1 MKQNRI
7 LSGVQPTG
15 NLHLGNYLGAIKNFV
30 LLQKDYECLFML
42 ANLHAITVKHDP
54 KILHEN
60 IIDTT
65 AAFLASG
72 IDPKKNII
80 FIQSQVSAHAEL
92 AWILNCVAR
101 IGWLNRMTQFKEKA
115 GSNKEKA
122 SVGLYTYPV
131 LMAADILV
139 YQATHVPVGE
149 DQKQH
154 LELCRDI
161 AIKFNNDY
169 GKDFFNIPEPI
180 IPDISA
186 RVMSLRDG
194 SKKMSKSDE
203 SDLSRINLTDSKEQ
217 IVQKIKKAKTDSEP
231 INEDIF
237 NEKSKRFEAQ
247 NLISIYADLKSESNK
262 KILSQFEGKNFSE
275 FKKDFTDLL
284 IEYISPISDKIDLL
298 RKNEDH
304 LLKILRNGQEKAS
317 NVADKTMKDVRRWT
331 TMGTMCI
338 V

>member
-1 MKQNRI
+1 MKRV
-7 LSGVQPTG
+7 LSGIQPTG

-30 LLQKDYECLFML
+30 SMQNSYECFYML
-42 ANLHAITVKHDP
+42 ADLHAITVRVEP
-54 KILHEN
+54 KDLKEN
-60 IIDTT
+60 ILSTA

-72 IDPKKNII
+72 LDEKKNII
-80 FIQSQVSAHAEL
+80 FSQSSVRAHSEL
-92 AWILNCVAR
+92 SWILNCTAR
-101 IGWLNRMTQFKEKA
+101 VGWLNRMTQFKEKA

-139 YQATHVPVGE
+139 YHATHVPVGE

-194 SKKMSKSDE
+194 LKKMSKSDE

-247 NLISIYADLKSESNK
+247 NLISIYADLKSESNE

-304 LLKILRNGQEKAS
+304 LLKILKDGQEKAS
-317 NVADKTMKDVRRWT
+317 NVADKTMKDVKNII
-331 TMGTMCI
+331 GLSL
-338 V
+338 

>member
-1 MKQNRI
+1 MKRV
-7 LSGVQPTG
+7 LSGIQPTG

-30 LLQKDYECLFML
+30 SMQNSYECFYML
-42 ANLHAITVKHDP
+42 ADLHAITVRVEP
-54 KILHEN
+54 KDLKEN
-60 IIDTT
+60 ILSTA

-72 IDPKKNII
+72 LDEKKNII
-80 FIQSQVSAHAEL
+80 FSQSSVRAHSEL
-92 AWILNCVAR
+92 SWILNCTAR
-101 IGWLNRMTQFKEKA
+101 VGWLNRMTQFKEKA

-169 GKDFFNIPEPI
+169 KKNFFNIPEPI
-180 IPDISA
+180 IPEISA

-304 LLKILRNGQEKAS
+304 LLKILKDGQEKAS
-317 NVADKTMKDVRRWT
+317 NVADKTMKDVKNII
-331 TMGTMCI
+331 GLSL
-338 V
+338 

>member
-1 MKQNRI
+1 MKRV
-7 LSGVQPTG
+7 LSGIQPTG

-30 LLQKDYECLFML
+30 SMQNSYECFYML
-42 ANLHAITVKHDP
+42 ADLHAITVRVEP
-54 KILHEN
+54 KDLKEN
-60 IIDTT
+60 ILSTA

-72 IDPKKNII
+72 LDEKKNII
-80 FIQSQVSAHAEL
+80 FSQSSVRAHSEL
-92 AWILNCVAR
+92 SWILNCTAR
-101 IGWLNRMTQFKEKA
+101 VGWLNRMTQFKEKA

-247 NLISIYADLKSESNK
+247 NLINIYADLKSESNE

-275 FKKDFTDLL
+275 FKKDFADLL

-304 LLKILRNGQEKAS
+304 LLKILKDGQEKAS
-317 NVADKTMKDVRRWT
+317 NVADKTMKDVKNII
-331 TMGTMCI
+331 GLSL
-338 V
+338 

>member
-1 MKQNRI
+1 MKRV
-7 LSGVQPTG
+7 LSGIQPTG

-30 LLQKDYECLFML
+30 SMQNSYECFYML
-42 ANLHAITVKHDP
+42 ADLHAITVRVEP
-54 KILHEN
+54 KDLKEN
-60 IIDTT
+60 ILSTA

-72 IDPKKNII
+72 LDEKKNII
-80 FIQSQVSAHAEL
+80 FSQSSVRAHSEL
-92 AWILNCVAR
+92 SWILNCTAR
-101 IGWLNRMTQFKEKA
+101 VGWLNRMTQFKEKA

-122 SVGLYTYPV
+122 SVGLYTYPI

-231 INEDIF
+231 IDEDIF

-247 NLISIYADLKSESNK
+247 NLISIYADLKSESNG

-304 LLKILRNGQEKAS
+304 LLKILKDGQEKAS
-317 NVADKTMKDVRRWT
+317 NVADKTMKDVKNII
-331 TMGTMCI
+331 GLSL
-338 V
+338 

>member
-1 MKQNRI
+1 MKRV
-7 LSGVQPTG
+7 LSGIQPTG

-30 LLQKDYECLFML
+30 SMQNSYECFYML
-42 ANLHAITVKHDP
+42 ADLHAITVRVEP
-54 KILHEN
+54 KDLKESILS
-60 IIDTT
+60 TA

-72 IDPKKNII
+72 LDEKKNII
-80 FIQSQVSAHAEL
+80 FSQSSVRAHSEL
-92 AWILNCVAR
+92 SWILNCTAR
-101 IGWLNRMTQFKEKA
+101 VGWLNRMTQFKEKA

-169 GKDFFNIPEPI
+169 RKDFFNIPEPI

-194 SKKMSKSDE
+194 LKKMSKSDE

-304 LLKILRNGQEKAS
+304 LLKILKDGQEKAS
-317 NVADKTMKDVRRWT
+317 NVADKTMKDVKNII
-331 TMGTMCI
+331 GLSL
-338 V
+338 

>member
-1 MKQNRI
+1 MKRV
-7 LSGVQPTG
+7 LSGIQPTG

-30 LLQKDYECLFML
+30 SMQNTYECFYML
-42 ANLHAITVKHDP
+42 ADLHAITVRVEP
-54 KILHEN
+54 KDLKEN
-60 IIDTT
+60 ILSTA

-72 IDPKKNII
+72 LDDKKNII
-80 FIQSQVSAHAEL
+80 FSQSSVRAHSEL
-92 AWILNCVAR
+92 SWILNCTAR
-101 IGWLNRMTQFKEKA
+101 VGWLNRMTQFKEKA

-139 YQATHVPVGE
+139 YQATHIPVGE

-304 LLKILRNGQEKAS
+304 LLKILKDGQEKAS
-317 NVADKTMKDVRRWT
+317 NVADKTMKDVKSII
-331 TMGTMCI
+331 GLSL
-338 V
+338 

>member
-1 MKQNRI
+1 MKRV
-7 LSGVQPTG
+7 LSGIQPTG

-30 LLQKDYECLFML
+30 SMQNSYECFYML
-42 ANLHAITVKHDP
+42 ADLHAITVRVEP
-54 KILHEN
+54 KDLKEN
-60 IIDTT
+60 ILSTA

-72 IDPKKNII
+72 LDEKKNII
-80 FIQSQVSAHAEL
+80 FSQSSVRAHSEL
-92 AWILNCVAR
+92 SWILNCTAR
-101 IGWLNRMTQFKEKA
+101 VGWLNRMTQFKEKA

-247 NLISIYADLKSESNK
+247 NLISIYADLKSESNE

-304 LLKILRNGQEKAS
+304 LLKILKNGQEKAS
-317 NVADKTMKDVRRWT
+317 NVADKTMKDVKNII
-331 TMGTMCI
+331 GLSL
-338 V
+338 

>member
-1 MKQNRI
+1 MKRV
-7 LSGVQPTG
+7 LSGIQPTG

-30 LLQKDYECLFML
+30 SMQNSYECFYML
-42 ANLHAITVKHDP
+42 ADLHAITVRVEP
-54 KILHEN
+54 KDLKEN
-60 IIDTT
+60 ILSTA

-72 IDPKKNII
+72 LDEKKNII
-80 FIQSQVSAHAEL
+80 FSQSSVRAHSEL
-92 AWILNCVAR
+92 SWILNCTAR
-101 IGWLNRMTQFKEKA
+101 VGWLNRMTQFKEKA

-194 SKKMSKSDE
+194 LKKMSKSDE

-247 NLISIYADLKSESNK
+247 NLISIYADLKSECNE

-304 LLKILRNGQEKAS
+304 LLKILKDGKEKAS
-317 NVADKTMKDVRRWT
+317 NVADKTMKDVKNII
-331 TMGTMCI
+331 GLSL
-338 V
+338 

>member
-1 MKQNRI
+1 MKRV
-7 LSGVQPTG
+7 LSGIQPTG

-30 LLQKDYECLFML
+30 SMQNSYECFYML
-42 ANLHAITVKHDP
+42 ADLHAITVRVEP
-54 KILHEN
+54 KNLKEN
-60 IIDTT
+60 ILSTA

-72 IDPKKNII
+72 LDEKKNII
-80 FIQSQVSAHAEL
+80 FSQSSVRAHSEL
-92 AWILNCVAR
+92 SWILNCTAR
-101 IGWLNRMTQFKEKA
+101 VGWLNRMTQFKEKA

-122 SVGLYTYPV
+122 SVGLYTYPI

-247 NLISIYADLKSESNK
+247 NLISIYADLKSESNE

-275 FKKDFTDLL
+275 FKKDFADLL

-304 LLKILRNGQEKAS
+304 LLKILKNGQEKAS
-317 NVADKTMKDVRRWT
+317 NVADKTMKDVKNII
-331 TMGTMCI
+331 GLSL
-338 V
+338 

>member
-1 MKQNRI
+1 MKRV
-7 LSGVQPTG
+7 LSGIQPTG

-30 LLQKDYECLFML
+30 SMQNSYECFYML
-42 ANLHAITVKHDP
+42 ADLHAITVRVEP
-54 KILHEN
+54 KDLKEN
-60 IIDTT
+60 ILSTA

-72 IDPKKNII
+72 LDDKKNII
-80 FIQSQVSAHAEL
+80 FSQSSVRAHSEL
-92 AWILNCVAR
+92 SWILNCTAR
-101 IGWLNRMTQFKEKA
+101 VGWLNRMTQFKEKA

-122 SVGLYTYPV
+122 SVGLYTYPI

-194 SKKMSKSDE
+194 LKKMSKSDE

-247 NLISIYADLKSESNK
+247 NLISIYADLKSESNE

-304 LLKILRNGQEKAS
+304 LLKILKDGQEKAS
-317 NVADKTMKDVRRWT
+317 NVADKTMKDVKNII
-331 TMGTMCI
+331 GLSL
-338 V
+338 

>member
-1 MKQNRI
+1 MKRV
-7 LSGVQPTG
+7 LSGIQPTG

-30 LLQKDYECLFML
+30 SMQNSYECFYML
-42 ANLHAITVKHDP
+42 ADLHAITIRVEP
-54 KILHEN
+54 KDLKEN
-60 IIDTT
+60 ILSTA

-72 IDPKKNII
+72 LDEKKNII
-80 FIQSQVSAHAEL
+80 FSQSSVRAHSEL
-92 AWILNCVAR
+92 SWILNCTAR
-101 IGWLNRMTQFKEKA
+101 VGWLNRMTQFKEKA

-194 SKKMSKSDE
+194 LKKMSKSDE

-304 LLKILRNGQEKAS
+304 LLKILKDGQEKAS
-317 NVADKTMKDVRRWT
+317 SVADKTMKDVKNII
-331 TMGTMCI
+331 GLSL
-338 V
+338 

>member
-1 MKQNRI
+1 MKRV
-7 LSGVQPTG
+7 LSGIQPTG

-30 LLQKDYECLFML
+30 SMQNSYECFYML
-42 ANLHAITVKHDP
+42 ADLHAITVRVEP
-54 KILHEN
+54 KDLKEN
-60 IIDTT
+60 ILSTA

-72 IDPKKNII
+72 LDDKKNII
-80 FIQSQVSAHAEL
+80 FSQSSVRAHSEL
-92 AWILNCVAR
+92 SWILNCTAR
-101 IGWLNRMTQFKEKA
+101 VGWLNRMTQFKEKA

-139 YQATHVPVGE
+139 YQATHIPVGE

-304 LLKILRNGQEKAS
+304 LLKILKDGQEKAS
-317 NVADKTMKDVRRWT
+317 NVADKTMKDVKNII
-331 TMGTMCI
+331 GLSL
-338 V
+338 

>member
-1 MKQNRI
+1 MKRV
-7 LSGVQPTG
+7 LSGIQPTG

-30 LLQKDYECLFML
+30 SMQNTYECFYML
-42 ANLHAITVKHDP
+42 ADLHAITVRVEP
-54 KILHEN
+54 KDLKEN
-60 IIDTT
+60 ILSTA

-72 IDPKKNII
+72 LDDKKNII
-80 FIQSQVSAHAEL
+80 FSQSSVRAHSEL
-92 AWILNCVAR
+92 SWILNCTAR
-101 IGWLNRMTQFKEKA
+101 VGWLNRMTQFKEKA

-139 YQATHVPVGE
+139 YQATHIPVGE

-247 NLISIYADLKSESNK
+247 NLISIYADLKSESNE

-304 LLKILRNGQEKAS
+304 LLKILKDGQEKAS
-317 NVADKTMKDVRRWT
+317 NVADKTMKDVKNII
-331 TMGTMCI
+331 GLSL
-338 V
+338 

>member
-1 MKQNRI
+1 MKRV
-7 LSGVQPTG
+7 LSGIQPTG

-30 LLQKDYECLFML
+30 SMQNSYECFYML
-42 ANLHAITVKHDP
+42 ADLHAITVRVEP
-54 KILHEN
+54 KDLKEN
-60 IIDTT
+60 ILSTA

-72 IDPKKNII
+72 LDEKKNII
-80 FIQSQVSAHAEL
+80 FSQSSVRAHSEL
-92 AWILNCVAR
+92 SWILNCTAR
-101 IGWLNRMTQFKEKA
+101 VGWLNRMTQFKEKA

-247 NLISIYADLKSESNK
+247 NLISIYADLKSESNE

-304 LLKILRNGQEKAS
+304 LLKILKDGQEKAS
-317 NVADKTMKDVRRWT
+317 NVADKTMKDVKNVI
-331 TMGTMCI
+331 GLCL
-338 V
+338 

>member
-1 MKQNRI
+1 MKRV
-7 LSGVQPTG
+7 LSGIQPTG

-30 LLQKDYECLFML
+30 SMQNSYECFYML
-42 ANLHAITVKHDP
+42 ADLHAITVRVEP
-54 KILHEN
+54 KDLKEN
-60 IIDTT
+60 ILSTA

-72 IDPKKNII
+72 LDEKKNII
-80 FIQSQVSAHAEL
+80 FSQSSVRAHSEL
-92 AWILNCVAR
+92 SWILNCTAR
-101 IGWLNRMTQFKEKA
+101 VGWLNRMTQFKEKA

-139 YQATHVPVGE
+139 YRATHVPVGE

-194 SKKMSKSDE
+194 LKKMSKSDE

-304 LLKILRNGQEKAS
+304 LLKILKDGQEKAS
-317 NVADKTMKDVRRWT
+317 NVADKTMKDVKNII
-331 TMGTMCI
+331 GLSL
-338 V
+338 

>member
-1 MKQNRI
+1 MKRV
-7 LSGVQPTG
+7 LSGIQPTG

-30 LLQKDYECLFML
+30 SMQNSYECFYML
-42 ANLHAITVKHDP
+42 ADLHAITVRVEP
-54 KILHEN
+54 KDLKEN
-60 IIDTT
+60 ILSTA

-72 IDPKKNII
+72 LDEKKNII
-80 FIQSQVSAHAEL
+80 FSQSSVRAHSEL
-92 AWILNCVAR
+92 SWILNCTAR
-101 IGWLNRMTQFKEKA
+101 VGWLNRMTQFKEKA

-231 INEDIF
+231 IDEDIF

-247 NLISIYADLKSESNK
+247 NLISIYADLKSESNG

-304 LLKILRNGQEKAS
+304 LLKILKNGQEKAS
-317 NVADKTMKDVRRWT
+317 NVADKTMKDVKNII
-331 TMGTMCI
+331 GLSL
-338 V
+338 

>member
-1 MKQNRI
+1 MKRV
-7 LSGVQPTG
+7 LSGIQPTG

-30 LLQKDYECLFML
+30 SMQNSYECFYML
-42 ANLHAITVKHDP
+42 ADLHAITIRVEP
-54 KILHEN
+54 KDLKEN
-60 IIDTT
+60 ILSTA

-72 IDPKKNII
+72 LDEKKNII
-80 FIQSQVSAHAEL
+80 FSQSSVRAHSEL
-92 AWILNCVAR
+92 SWILNCTAR
-101 IGWLNRMTQFKEKA
+101 VGWLNRMTQFKEKA

-194 SKKMSKSDE
+194 LKKMSKSDE

-247 NLISIYADLKSESNK
+247 NLISIYADLKSESNE

-304 LLKILRNGQEKAS
+304 LLKILKDGKEKAS
-317 NVADKTMKDVRRWT
+317 NVADKTMKDVKNII
-331 TMGTMCI
+331 GLSL
-338 V
+338 

>member
-1 MKQNRI
+1 MKRV
-7 LSGVQPTG
+7 LSGIQPTG

-30 LLQKDYECLFML
+30 SMQNSYECFYML
-42 ANLHAITVKHDP
+42 ADLHAITVRVEP
-54 KILHEN
+54 KDLKEN
-60 IIDTT
+60 ILSTA

-72 IDPKKNII
+72 LDEKKNII
-80 FIQSQVSAHAEL
+80 FSQSSVRAHSEL
-92 AWILNCVAR
+92 SWILNCTAR
-101 IGWLNRMTQFKEKA
+101 VGWLNRMTQFKEKA

-122 SVGLYTYPV
+122 SVGLYTYPI

-194 SKKMSKSDE
+194 LKKMSKSDE

-247 NLISIYADLKSESNK
+247 NLISIYADLKSESNE

-304 LLKILRNGQEKAS
+304 LLRILKDGQEKAS
-317 NVADKTMKDVRRWT
+317 NVADKTMKDVKNII
-331 TMGTMCI
+331 GLSL
-338 V
+338 

>member
-1 MKQNRI
+1 MKRV
-7 LSGVQPTG
+7 LSGIQPTG

-30 LLQKDYECLFML
+30 SMQNSYECFYML
-42 ANLHAITVKHDP
+42 ADLHAITVRVEP
-54 KILHEN
+54 KDLKEN
-60 IIDTT
+60 ILSTA

-72 IDPKKNII
+72 LDEKKNII
-80 FIQSQVSAHAEL
+80 FSQSSVRAHSEL
-92 AWILNCVAR
+92 SWILNCTAR
-101 IGWLNRMTQFKEKA
+101 VGWLNRMTQFKEKA

-122 SVGLYTYPV
+122 SVGLYTYPI

-194 SKKMSKSDE
+194 LKKMSKSDE

-298 RKNEDH
+298 RKNEDY
-304 LLKILRNGQEKAS
+304 LLKILKDGQEKAS
-317 NVADKTMKDVRRWT
+317 NVADKTMKDVKNII
-331 TMGTMCI
+331 GLSL
-338 V
+338 

>member
-1 MKQNRI
+1 MKRV
-7 LSGVQPTG
+7 LSGIQPTG

-30 LLQKDYECLFML
+30 SMQNSYECFYML
-42 ANLHAITVKHDP
+42 ADLHAITVRVEP
-54 KILHEN
+54 KDLKEN
-60 IIDTT
+60 ILSTA

-72 IDPKKNII
+72 LDEKKNII
-80 FIQSQVSAHAEL
+80 FSQSSVRAHSEL
-92 AWILNCVAR
+92 SWILNCTAR
-101 IGWLNRMTQFKEKA
+101 VGWLNRMTQFKEKA

-304 LLKILRNGQEKAS
+304 LLKILKDGQEKAS
-317 NVADKTMKDVRRWT
+317 NVADKTMKDVKNII
-331 TMGTMCI
+331 GLSL
-338 V
+338 

>member
-1 MKQNRI
+1 MKRV
-7 LSGVQPTG
+7 LSGIQPSG

-30 LLQKDYECLFML
+30 SMQNSYECFYML
-42 ANLHAITVKHDP
+42 ADLHAITFRVEP
-54 KILHEN
+54 KDLKEN
-60 IIDTT
+60 ILSTA

-72 IDPKKNII
+72 LDEKKNII
-80 FIQSQVSAHAEL
+80 FSQSSVRAHSEL
-92 AWILNCVAR
+92 SWILNCTAR
-101 IGWLNRMTQFKEKA
+101 VGWLNRMTRFKEKA

-194 SKKMSKSDE
+194 LKKMSKSDE

-304 LLKILRNGQEKAS
+304 LLKILKDGQEKAS
-317 NVADKTMKDVRRWT
+317 NVADKTMKDVKNII
-331 TMGTMCI
+331 GLSL
-338 V
+338 

>member
-1 MKQNRI
+1 MKRV
-7 LSGVQPTG
+7 LSGIQPTG

-30 LLQKDYECLFML
+30 SMQNSYECFYML
-42 ANLHAITVKHDP
+42 ADLHAITVRVEP
-54 KILHEN
+54 KDLKEN
-60 IIDTT
+60 ILSTA

-72 IDPKKNII
+72 LDEKKNII
-80 FIQSQVSAHAEL
+80 FSQSSVRAHSEL
-92 AWILNCVAR
+92 SWILNCTAR
-101 IGWLNRMTQFKEKA
+101 VGWLNRMTQFKEKA

-122 SVGLYTYPV
+122 SVGLYTYPI

-194 SKKMSKSDE
+194 LKKMSKSDE

-231 INEDIF
+231 INEDTF

-284 IEYISPISDKIDLL
+284 IEYISPISDKINLL

-304 LLKILRNGQEKAS
+304 LLKILKDGQEKAS
-317 NVADKTMKDVRRWT
+317 NVADKTIKDVKNII
-331 TMGTMCI
+331 GLSL
-338 V
+338 

>member
-1 MKQNRI
+1 MK
-7 LSGVQPTG
+7 
-15 NLHLGNYLGAIKNFV
+15 
-30 LLQKDYECLFML
+30 
-42 ANLHAITVKHDP
+42 
-54 KILHEN
+54 
-60 IIDTT
+60 
-65 AAFLASG
+65 
-72 IDPKKNII
+72 KKNII
-80 FIQSQVSAHAEL
+80 FSQSSVRAHSEL
-92 AWILNCVAR
+92 SWILNCTAR
-101 IGWLNRMTQFKEKA
+101 VGWLNRMTQFKEKA

-247 NLISIYADLKSESNK
+247 NLINIYADLKSESNE

-275 FKKDFTDLL
+275 FKKDFADLL
-284 IEYISPISDKIDLL
+284 IEYISPISDKIALL

-304 LLKILRNGQEKAS
+304 LLKILKDGQEKAS
-317 NVADKTMKDVRRWT
+317 NVADKTMKDVKNII
-331 TMGTMCI
+331 GLSL
-338 V
+338 

>member
-1 MKQNRI
+1 MKRV
-7 LSGVQPTG
+7 LSGIQPTG

-30 LLQKDYECLFML
+30 SMQNSCECFYML
-42 ANLHAITVKHDP
+42 ADLHAITVRVEP
-54 KILHEN
+54 KDLKEN
-60 IIDTT
+60 ILSTA

-72 IDPKKNII
+72 LDEKKNII
-80 FIQSQVSAHAEL
+80 FSQSSVRAHSEL
-92 AWILNCVAR
+92 SWILNCTAR
-101 IGWLNRMTQFKEKA
+101 VGWLNRMTQFKEKA

-194 SKKMSKSDE
+194 LKKMSKSDE

-247 NLISIYADLKSESNK
+247 NLISIYADLKSESNE

-304 LLKILRNGQEKAS
+304 LLKILKNGQEKAS
-317 NVADKTMKDVRRWT
+317 NVADKTMKDVKNII
-331 TMGTMCI
+331 GLSL
-338 V
+338 

>member
-1 MKQNRI
+1 MKRV
-7 LSGVQPTG
+7 LSGIQPTG

-30 LLQKDYECLFML
+30 SMQNSYECFYML
-42 ANLHAITVKHDP
+42 ADLHAITVRVEP
-54 KILHEN
+54 KDLKEN
-60 IIDTT
+60 ILSTA

-72 IDPKKNII
+72 LDDKKNII
-80 FIQSQVSAHAEL
+80 FSQSSVRAHSEL
-92 AWILNCVAR
+92 SWILNCTAR
-101 IGWLNRMTQFKEKA
+101 VGWLNRMTQFKEKA

-122 SVGLYTYPV
+122 SVGLYTYPI

-194 SKKMSKSDE
+194 LKKMSKSDE

-304 LLKILRNGQEKAS
+304 LLKILKNGQEKAS
-317 NVADKTMKDVRRWT
+317 NVADKTMKDVKNII
-331 TMGTMCI
+331 GLSL
-338 V
+338 

>member
-1 MKQNRI
+1 MKRV
-7 LSGVQPTG
+7 LSGIQPTG

-30 LLQKDYECLFML
+30 SMQNSYECFYML
-42 ANLHAITVKHDP
+42 ADLHAITVRVEP
-54 KILHEN
+54 KDLKEN
-60 IIDTT
+60 ILSTA

-72 IDPKKNII
+72 LDEKKNII
-80 FIQSQVSAHAEL
+80 FSQSSVRAHSEL
-92 AWILNCVAR
+92 SWILNCTAR
-101 IGWLNRMTQFKEKA
+101 VGWLNRMTQFKEKA

-194 SKKMSKSDE
+194 LKKMSKSDE

-247 NLISIYADLKSESNK
+247 NLISIYADLKSESNE

-304 LLKILRNGQEKAS
+304 LLKILKDGQEKAS
-317 NVADKTMKDVRRWT
+317 NVADKTIKDVKNII
-331 TMGTMCI
+331 GLSL
-338 V
+338 

>member
-1 MKQNRI
+1 MKRV
-7 LSGVQPTG
+7 LSGIQPTG

-30 LLQKDYECLFML
+30 SMQNSYECFYML
-42 ANLHAITVKHDP
+42 ADLHAITVRVEP
-54 KILHEN
+54 KDLKEN
-60 IIDTT
+60 ILSTA

-72 IDPKKNII
+72 LDEKKNII
-80 FIQSQVSAHAEL
+80 FSQSSVRAHSEL
-92 AWILNCVAR
+92 SWILNCTAR
-101 IGWLNRMTQFKEKA
+101 VGWLNRMTQFKEKA

-304 LLKILRNGQEKAS
+304 LLKILKDGQEKAS
-317 NVADKTMKDVRRWT
+317 NVADKTMKDVKNII
-331 TMGTMCI
+331 GLNL
-338 V
+338 

>member
-1 MKQNRI
+1 MKRV
-7 LSGVQPTG
+7 LSGIQPTG

-30 LLQKDYECLFML
+30 SMQNSYECFYML
-42 ANLHAITVKHDP
+42 ADLHAITVRVEP
-54 KILHEN
+54 KDLKEN
-60 IIDTT
+60 ILSTA

-72 IDPKKNII
+72 LDEKKNII
-80 FIQSQVSAHAEL
+80 FSQSSVRAHSEL
-92 AWILNCVAR
+92 SWILNCTAR
-101 IGWLNRMTQFKEKA
+101 VGWLNRMTQFKEKA

-247 NLISIYADLKSESNK
+247 NLISIYADLKSESNE

-275 FKKDFTDLL
+275 FKKDFADLL

-304 LLKILRNGQEKAS
+304 LLKILKNGQEKAS
-317 NVADKTMKDVRRWT
+317 NVADKTMKDVKNII
-331 TMGTMCI
+331 GLSL
-338 V
+338 

>member
-1 MKQNRI
+1 MKRV
-7 LSGVQPTG
+7 LSGIQPTG

-30 LLQKDYECLFML
+30 SMQNSHECFYML
-42 ANLHAITVKHDP
+42 ADLHAITVRVEP
-54 KILHEN
+54 KDLKEN
-60 IIDTT
+60 ILSTA

-72 IDPKKNII
+72 LDEKKNII
-80 FIQSQVSAHAEL
+80 FSQSSVKAHSEL
-92 AWILNCVAR
+92 SWILNCTAR
-101 IGWLNRMTQFKEKA
+101 VGWLNRMTQFKEKA

-194 SKKMSKSDE
+194 LKKMSKSDE

-304 LLKILRNGQEKAS
+304 LLKILKDGKEKAS
-317 NVADKTMKDVRRWT
+317 NVADKTMKDVKNII
-331 TMGTMCI
+331 GLSL
-338 V
+338 

>member
-1 MKQNRI
+1 MKRV
-7 LSGVQPTG
+7 LSGIQPTG

-30 LLQKDYECLFML
+30 SMQNSYECFYML
-42 ANLHAITVKHDP
+42 ADLHAITIRVEP
-54 KILHEN
+54 KDLKEN
-60 IIDTT
+60 ILSTA

-72 IDPKKNII
+72 LDEKKNII
-80 FIQSQVSAHAEL
+80 FSQSSVRAHSEL
-92 AWILNCVAR
+92 SWILNCTAR
-101 IGWLNRMTQFKEKA
+101 VGWLNRMTQFKEKA

-194 SKKMSKSDE
+194 LKKMSKSDE

-247 NLISIYADLKSESNK
+247 NLISIYADLKSECNE

-304 LLKILRNGQEKAS
+304 LLKILKDGKEKAS
-317 NVADKTMKDVRRWT
+317 NVADKTMKDVKNII
-331 TMGTMCI
+331 GLSL
-338 V
+338 

>member
-1 MKQNRI
+1 MKRV
-7 LSGVQPTG
+7 LSGIQPTG

-30 LLQKDYECLFML
+30 SMQNSYECFYML
-42 ANLHAITVKHDP
+42 ADLHAITVRVEP
-54 KILHEN
+54 KDLKEN
-60 IIDTT
+60 ILSTA

-72 IDPKKNII
+72 LDEKKNII
-80 FIQSQVSAHAEL
+80 FSQSGVRAHSEL
-92 AWILNCVAR
+92 SWILNCTAR
-101 IGWLNRMTQFKEKA
+101 VGWLNRMTQFKEKA

-247 NLISIYADLKSESNK
+247 NLINIYADLKSESNE

-275 FKKDFTDLL
+275 FKKDFADLL
-284 IEYISPISDKIDLL
+284 IEYISPISDKIALL

-304 LLKILRNGQEKAS
+304 LLKILKDGQEKAS
-317 NVADKTMKDVRRWT
+317 NVADKTMKDVKNII
-331 TMGTMCI
+331 GLSL
-338 V
+338 

>member
-1 MKQNRI
+1 MKRV
-7 LSGVQPTG
+7 LSGIQPTG

-30 LLQKDYECLFML
+30 SMQNSYECFYML
-42 ANLHAITVKHDP
+42 ADLHAITVRVEP
-54 KILHEN
+54 KDLKEN
-60 IIDTT
+60 ILSTA

-72 IDPKKNII
+72 LDEKKNII
-80 FIQSQVSAHAEL
+80 FSQSSVRAHSEL
-92 AWILNCVAR
+92 SWILNCTAR
-101 IGWLNRMTQFKEKA
+101 VGWLNRMTQFKEKA

-122 SVGLYTYPV
+122 SVGLYTYPI

-194 SKKMSKSDE
+194 LKKMSKSDE

-247 NLISIYADLKSESNK
+247 NLISIYADLKSESNE

-304 LLKILRNGQEKAS
+304 LLKILKNGQEKAS
-317 NVADKTMKDVRRWT
+317 NVADKTMKDVKNII
-331 TMGTMCI
+331 GLSL
-338 V
+338 